1 MTTRISVTVMD
12 SRLAQVPAV
21 AALASALGD
30 TVDGLYVG
38 GSVASGDYRPAVSDI
53 DAVAL
58 VGDPLGPAARRA
70 LTHTHQ
76 ELGRAGVDAA
86 GLHCAYVVR
95 RHVGDV
101 AYRHWTWA
109 FDELFR
115 RPFSGIGRAELLA
128 DPVVVHGPR
137 PSQWLPAMDVD
148 DLRDAARTE
157 LSGYW
162 TTALRKRAIW
172 RQDVY
177 VDHCVTTVG
186 RADLT
191 IRDGRLVTKTEAIA
205 HLAELGLP
213 PEILDGV
220 RRRRAGN
227 DVWISPAEREA
238 RADEVRAFL
247 RRQIARLLA

>member
-1 MTTRISVTVMD
+1 MD
-12 SRLAQVPAV
+12 HRLAPVPAV

-30 TVDGLYVG
+30 VVDGLYVG
-38 GSVASGDYRPAVSDI
+38 GSVASGDYHPAVSDI

-76 ELGRAGVDAA
+76 ELSRARVNAA

-95 RHVGDV
+95 RYVGDV
-101 AYRHWTWA
+101 GHRHWTWA

-115 RPFSGIGRAELLA
+115 RPFSGIARAELLA
-128 DPVVVHGPR
+128 DPVVVRGPH
-137 PSQWLPAMDVD
+137 PSEWLPAMDVD
-148 DLRDAARTE
+148 DLRDAARAE

-177 VDHCVTTVG
+177 VDHGVTTVA

-213 PEILDGV
+213 PEILAGV
-220 RRRRAGN
+220 RRRRAGD
-227 DVWISPAEREA
+227 DVSISPADREA
-238 RADEVRAFL
+238 RGDDVRRFVRA
-247 RRQIARLLA
+247 QIARLLD

>member
-1 MTTRISVTVMD
+1 
-12 SRLAQVPAV
+12 
-21 AALASALGD
+21 
-30 TVDGLYVG
+30 
-38 GSVASGDYRPAVSDI
+38 
-53 DAVAL
+53 
-58 VGDPLGPAARRA
+58 
-70 LTHTHQ
+70 
-76 ELGRAGVDAA
+76 
-86 GLHCAYVVR
+86 
-95 RHVGDV
+95 
-101 AYRHWTWA
+101 
-109 FDELFR
+109 
-115 RPFSGIGRAELLA
+115 
-128 DPVVVHGPR
+128 
-137 PSQWLPAMDVD
+137 
-148 DLRDAARTE
+148 
-157 LSGYW
+157 
-162 TTALRKRAIW
+162 LRKRAIW

-177 VDHCVTTVG
+177 VDHGVTTVG